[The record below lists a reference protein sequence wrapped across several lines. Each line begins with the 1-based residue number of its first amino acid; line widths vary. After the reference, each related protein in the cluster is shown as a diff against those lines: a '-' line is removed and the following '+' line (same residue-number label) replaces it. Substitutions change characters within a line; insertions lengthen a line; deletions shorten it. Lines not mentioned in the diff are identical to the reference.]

1 MTTAALTFGC
11 AFLAFSPPLALLFLL
26 TYSKANLII
35 VVTTSAFAYL
45 LSTVLSSL
53 FWLPVPSSLQSNP
66 YVLIFPSIVFQFVAR
81 AAFVW
86 LYHRVEHSV
95 ERSVRRHERVEGR
108 NRAAAA
114 GGGSS
119 NSNNNGDNADGD
131 NADGDNADGDNAD
144 GDNADGDNADGDNAD
159 GGDSDNDGEPQAD
172 SAKLRLELN
181 DWSSALAAGTGFGGM
196 HSFFLYGTLLASESG
211 NLGTLYQPS
220 CEIMPSLVNSA
231 IMAYM
236 FGILDV
242 FWMLFTF
249 YGMRRRRDAGTFES
263 DGGLQPLS
271 SSSSSAGAA
280 AGVGASSNSRGP
292 PGRAGS
298 TVSFADDAM
307 GGSSGIGNLAPYQL
321 GNDKRGGNVGLILV
335 LLSHCAA
342 ALSTVPNSTDNGC
355 VVALPCLAVVLLV
368 TALVFK
374 VTCSGHYL
382 PTAQRRRLWE
392 RTASMAAEGSR
403 AGRYE
408 D

>member
-114 GGGSS
+114 GGGGGSS
-119 NSNNNGDNADGD
+119 SSNNNGGADGD
-131 NADGDNADGDNAD
+131 NADGDNADGD
-144 GDNADGDNADGDNAD
+144 
-159 GGDSDNDGEPQAD
+159 DSDNDGEPQAD

-220 CEIMPSLVNSA
+220 CEVMPSLVNSA

-271 SSSSSAGAA
+271 SSSSAGAA
-280 AGVGASSNSRGP
+280 AGTGATSNSRGP

-321 GNDKRGGNVGLILV
+321 GNDKRGGNAGLILV

>member
-114 GGGSS
+114 GGGGGSS
-119 NSNNNGDNADGD
+119 SSNNNGGADGD
-131 NADGDNADGDNAD
+131 NADGDNADGD
-144 GDNADGDNADGDNAD
+144 
-159 GGDSDNDGEPQAD
+159 DSDNDGEPQAD